1 MKWRSISVEALTSAQ
16 AAEELKALA
25 REMAGH
31 DVAYYQND
39 DPDISDANYDALR
52 LRNQAIEERFPDLK
66 RADSPSDK
74 VGVTP
79 ESGFGKIQ
87 HSVPMLSLG
96 NAFNVQD
103 LEDFDTR
110 IRRFLSLDEAETIS
124 YTSEPKIDGLSASLR
139 YEKGVFVKGATR
151 GDGQVGEDITENL
164 KTLKDIP
171 LTLPAGVP
179 DIVEIRGEVYMAH
192 EDFEILNR
200 QQTEKGR
207 KTFANPRNAAAG
219 SLRQLDARITADR
232 PLKFFAYTWGEMSD
246 MPSDTQ
252 SGMITCFDKW
262 GFTVNPDFKV
272 FKDVAALNNHW
283 RDIEERRSLLGYD
296 IDGMV
301 YKIDRLDWQSRLGFV
316 SRAPRW
322 AIAHKFPAEKAI
334 TKLLDID
341 IQVGR
346 TGALTPVAKLKKV
359 TVGGVEVSNATLH
372 NAHEI
377 KRLDVRLNDFVVVQ
391 RAGDVIPQIV
401 EVLIEKREG
410 EPQEYQFPD
419 NCPACGAQ
427 AFHEIRADGEQDAVK
442 RCSGGLSCPAQAKE
456 RLKHFVSRSAL
467 DIDGLGDKQIDE
479 FWAYD
484 LLRTPVDIFNLHQKA
499 DEAPDIWL
507 YTSGKNKGQLKDS
520 LTKLFMAIEKAKK
533 PDLDRF
539 LFALGIRH
547 VGETTARLLARRYKT
562 LEGFRDAI
570 LSMCE
575 GHEASKEELASI
587 DGVGNTMVESLLTFF
602 AEPHNL
608 DIINGLINVGVA
620 PVSLPEAEN
629 NTPISGKIV
638 VFTGTLTRMTR
649 AEAKARAEMMGAKVS
664 GSVSEKTDI
673 LVAGESAGS
682 KLKKAEELGIEI
694 LTEDEWLDIAA
705 ST

>member
-1 MKWRSISVEALTSAQ
+1 MKWRSISVDALTSAQ

-25 REMAGH
+25 SEMAGH

-200 QQTEKGR
+200 QQTKKGR
-207 KTFANPRNAAAG
+207 KPFANPRNAAAG

-232 PLKFFAYTWGEMSD
+232 PLMFFAYTWGEMSD

-484 LLRTPVDIFNLHQKA
+484 LLRTPVDIFNLYQKA

-547 VGETTARLLARRYKT
+547 VGETTARLLAQRYKT

-620 PVSLPEAEN
+620 PVSLPEAES

-694 LTEDEWLDIAA
+694 LTEDEWLEIAA
-705 ST
+705 SN

>member
-110 IRRFLSLDEAETIS
+110 IRRFLSLDEAEIIS

-207 KTFANPRNAAAG
+207 KPFANPRNAAAG

-232 PLKFFAYTWGEMSD
+232 PLMFFAYTWGEMSD

-377 KRLDVRLNDFVVVQ
+377 KRLDVRLNDFVLVQ

-442 RCSGGLSCPAQAKE
+442 RCSGGLSCTAQAKE

-547 VGETTARLLARRYKT
+547 VGATTARLLARRYKT

-682 KLKKAEELGIEI
+682 KLKKAEELGVEI

>member
-25 REMAGH
+25 SEMAGH

-200 QQTEKGR
+200 QQTKKGR
-207 KTFANPRNAAAG
+207 KPFANPRNAAAG

-232 PLKFFAYTWGEMSD
+232 PLMFFAYTWGEMSD

-401 EVLIEKREG
+401 EVLIGKREG

-547 VGETTARLLARRYKT
+547 VGETTARLLALRYKT

-620 PVSLPEAEN
+620 PVSLPEAES

>member
-25 REMAGH
+25 NEMAGH

-87 HSVPMLSLG
+87 HLVPMLSLG

-164 KTLKDIP
+164 KTLKDVP

-207 KTFANPRNAAAG
+207 KPFANPRNAAAG

-232 PLKFFAYTWGEMSD
+232 PLMFFAYTWGEMSD

-283 RDIEERRSLLGYD
+283 RDIEERRSLRGYD

-372 NAHEI
+372 NAHDI

-620 PVSLPEAEN
+620 PVSLPEAES

>member
-1 MKWRSISVEALTSAQ
+1 MKWRSISVEALTGAQ

-25 REMAGH
+25 SEMAGH

-52 LRNQAIEERFPDLK
+52 QRNQAIEKRFPDLK
-66 RADSPSDK
+66 RSDSPSDK

-79 ESGFGKIQ
+79 ESRFGKIQ

-164 KTLKDIP
+164 KNVKDVP

-179 DIVEIRGEVYMAH
+179 DIVEIRGEVYMEH

-207 KTFANPRNAAAG
+207 KPFANPRNAAAG

-246 MPSDTQ
+246 MPYDTQ
-252 SGMITCFDKW
+252 SGMITCFAKW
-262 GFTVNPDFKV
+262 GFKVNTDFKV

-301 YKIDRLDWQSRLGFV
+301 YKIDRLDWQNRLGFV

-346 TGALTPVAKLKKV
+346 TGALTPVAKLQKV

-479 FWAYD
+479 FWAYG
-484 LLRTPVDIFNLHQKA
+484 LLRTPVDIFNLHQKT

-570 LSMCE
+570 LFICKGRE
-575 GHEASKEELASI
+575 ESKEELASI

-602 AEPHNL
+602 AEPHNI

-620 PVSLPEAEN
+620 PVALPEAEN

-638 VFTGTLTRMTR
+638 VFTGTLIRMTR
-649 AEAKARAEMMGAKVS
+649 AEAKTRAEMMGAKVS
-664 GSVSEKTDI
+664 GSLSEKTDI
-673 LVAGESAGS
+673 LVAGESTGS

-694 LTEDEWLDIAA
+694 LTEDEWLEIAA

>member
-25 REMAGH
+25 SEMAGH

-200 QQTEKGR
+200 KQTEKGR
-207 KTFANPRNAAAG
+207 KPFANPRNAAAG

-232 PLKFFAYTWGEMSD
+232 PLMFFAYTWGEMSD

-484 LLRTPVDIFNLHQKA
+484 LLRTPVDIFNLYQKA

-620 PVSLPEAEN
+620 PVSLPEAES

>member
-1 MKWRSISVEALTSAQ
+1 MKWRSISVEVLTSAQ

-25 REMAGH
+25 SEIAGH

-39 DPDISDANYDALR
+39 DPNISDANYDALR

-87 HSVPMLSLG
+87 HAVPMLSLG

-139 YEKGVFVKGATR
+139 YEKGIFVKGATR

-164 KTLKDIP
+164 KTLKDVP

-207 KTFANPRNAAAG
+207 KPFANPRNAAAG

-262 GFTVNPDFKV
+262 GFTVNQDFKV
-272 FKDVAALNNHW
+272 LKDVAALNDHW

-499 DEAPDIWL
+499 DEAPEIWL

-520 LTKLFMAIEKAKK
+520 LTKLFLAIEKAKK

-539 LFALGIRH
+539 LFALGIRQ

-562 LEGFRDAI
+562 LEGFRDAV

-638 VFTGTLTRMTR
+638 VFTGTLARMTR
-649 AEAKARAEMMGAKVS
+649 AEAKARAEKMGAKVS

-682 KLKKAEELGIEI
+682 KLKKAEELGIET
-694 LTEDEWLDIAA
+694 LTEDEWLEIAA

>member
-25 REMAGH
+25 SEMAGH

-207 KTFANPRNAAAG
+207 KPFANPRNAAAG

-232 PLKFFAYTWGEMSD
+232 PLMFFAYTWGEMSD

-334 TKLLDID
+334 TQLLDID

-620 PVSLPEAEN
+620 PVSLPEAES

>member
-25 REMAGH
+25 SEMAGH

-74 VGVTP
+74 VGVTL
-79 ESGFGKIQ
+79 ESGFGKIR

-164 KTLKDIP
+164 KTLKDVP

-207 KTFANPRNAAAG
+207 KPFANPRNAAAG

-410 EPQEYQFPD
+410 DPEEYHFPD

-620 PVSLPEAEN
+620 PVSLPEAES

>member
-25 REMAGH
+25 SEMAGH

-96 NAFNVQD
+96 NAFNFQD

-207 KTFANPRNAAAG
+207 KPFANPRNAAAG

-232 PLKFFAYTWGEMSD
+232 PLMFFAYTWGEMSD

-262 GFTVNPDFKV
+262 GFTVNPDFRV

-620 PVSLPEAEN
+620 PVSLPEAES

-638 VFTGTLTRMTR
+638 VFTGTLKRMTR

>member
-25 REMAGH
+25 SEMAGH

-96 NAFNVQD
+96 NAFNFQD

-110 IRRFLSLDEAETIS
+110 IRRFLSLDEAETIF

-207 KTFANPRNAAAG
+207 KPFANPRNAAAG

-232 PLKFFAYTWGEMSD
+232 PLMFFAYTWGEMSD

-262 GFTVNPDFKV
+262 GFTVNPDFRV

-620 PVSLPEAEN
+620 PVSLPEAES

>member
-25 REMAGH
+25 SEMAGH

-207 KTFANPRNAAAG
+207 KPFANPRNAAAG

-232 PLKFFAYTWGEMSD
+232 PLMFFAYTWGEMSD

-484 LLRTPVDIFNLHQKA
+484 LLRTPVDIFNLYQKA

-520 LTKLFMAIEKAKK
+520 LTKLFMTIEKAKK

-620 PVSLPEAEN
+620 PVSLPEAES

>member
-25 REMAGH
+25 SEMAGH

-207 KTFANPRNAAAG
+207 KPFANPRNAAAG

-232 PLKFFAYTWGEMSD
+232 PLMFFAYTWGEMSD

-301 YKIDRLDWQSRLGFV
+301 YKIDRLDWQSRLGFM

-484 LLRTPVDIFNLHQKA
+484 LLRTPVDIFNLYQKA

-533 PDLDRF
+533 PDFDRF

-620 PVSLPEAEN
+620 PVSLPEAES

-664 GSVSEKTDI
+664 GSVSEKTEI

>member
-25 REMAGH
+25 SEMAGH

-164 KTLKDIP
+164 KTLKDVP

-207 KTFANPRNAAAG
+207 KPFANPRNAAAG

-620 PVSLPEAEN
+620 PVSLPEAES

>member
-25 REMAGH
+25 SEMAGH

-207 KTFANPRNAAAG
+207 KPFANPRNAAAG

-372 NAHEI
+372 NSHEI

-484 LLRTPVDIFNLHQKA
+484 LLRTPVDIFNLYQKA

-620 PVSLPEAEN
+620 PVSLPEAES

-673 LVAGESAGS
+673 LVAGETAGS

-694 LTEDEWLDIAA
+694 LTEDEWLEIAA
-705 ST
+705 SN

>member
-1 MKWRSISVEALTSAQ
+1 MKWRSISVEALTGAQ

-25 REMAGH
+25 SEMAGH

-52 LRNQAIEERFPDLK
+52 QRNQAIEKRFPDLK
-66 RADSPSDK
+66 RSDSPSDK

-79 ESGFGKIQ
+79 ERGFGKIQ

-139 YEKGVFVKGATR
+139 YERGVFVKGATR

-164 KTLKDIP
+164 KNVKDVP

-179 DIVEIRGEVYMAH
+179 DIVEIRGEVYMEH

-207 KTFANPRNAAAG
+207 KPFANPRNAAAG

-246 MPSDTQ
+246 MPYDTQ
-252 SGMITCFDKW
+252 SGMITCFAKW
-262 GFTVNPDFKV
+262 GFTVNTDFKV

-301 YKIDRLDWQSRLGFV
+301 YKIDRIDLQNRLGFV

-479 FWAYD
+479 FWAYG

-507 YTSGKNKGQLKDS
+507 YTSVKNKGQLKDS

-570 LSMCE
+570 LFICKGRE
-575 GHEASKEELASI
+575 ESKEELASI

-602 AEPHNL
+602 AEPHNI

-638 VFTGTLTRMTR
+638 VFTGTLIRMTR
-649 AEAKARAEMMGAKVS
+649 AEAKTRAEMMGAKVS

-673 LVAGESAGS
+673 LVAGESTGS

-694 LTEDEWLDIAA
+694 LTEDEWLEIAA

>member
-25 REMAGH
+25 NEMAGH

-87 HSVPMLSLG
+87 HLVPMLSLG

-164 KTLKDIP
+164 KTLKDVP

-207 KTFANPRNAAAG
+207 KPFANPRNAAAG

-232 PLKFFAYTWGEMSD
+232 PLMFFAYTWGEMSD

-620 PVSLPEAEN
+620 PVSLPEAES

-638 VFTGTLTRMTR
+638 VFTGTLPRMTR

>member
-25 REMAGH
+25 SEMAGH

-164 KTLKDIP
+164 KTLKDVP

-207 KTFANPRNAAAG
+207 KPFANPRNAAAG

>member
-1 MKWRSISVEALTSAQ
+1 MKWRSISVESLTSAQ

-25 REMAGH
+25 NEMAGH

-39 DPDISDANYDALR
+39 NPDISDANYDALR
-52 LRNQAIEERFPDLK
+52 QRNQAIEERFPDLK

-79 ESGFGKIQ
+79 ESGLGKIQ

-139 YEKGVFVKGATR
+139 YEKGFFVKGATR

-164 KTLKDIP
+164 KTLKDVP

-207 KTFANPRNAAAG
+207 KPFANPRNAAAG

-232 PLKFFAYTWGEMSD
+232 PLMFFAYTWGEMSD

-620 PVSLPEAEN
+620 PVSLPEAES

>member
-16 AAEELKALA
+16 AAEELNALA
-25 REMAGH
+25 SEMAGH

-164 KTLKDIP
+164 KTLKDVP

-192 EDFEILNR
+192 QDFEILNR

-207 KTFANPRNAAAG
+207 KPFANPRNAAAG

-272 FKDVAALNNHW
+272 LKDVAALNDHW

-322 AIAHKFPAEKAI
+322 AIAHKFPAEKAF

-401 EVLIEKREG
+401 EVLIGKREG

-694 LTEDEWLDIAA
+694 LDRR
-705 ST
+705 

>member
-1 MKWRSISVEALTSAQ
+1 MKWRTVLVDVLTSEQ

-25 REMAGH
+25 EEMAWH

-39 DPDISDANYDALR
+39 DPVISDADYDALR
-52 LRNQAIEERFPDLK
+52 QRNEAIEERFPNLK
-66 RADSPSDK
+66 RQDSPSDK

-96 NAFNVQD
+96 NAFDLQD

-110 IRRFLSLDEAETIS
+110 IRRFLSLDDAETIT

-139 YEKGVFVKGATR
+139 YENGVFISGATR
-151 GDGQVGEDITENL
+151 GDGQIGEDITENL
-164 KTLKDIP
+164 KTLKDVPI
-171 LTLPAGVP
+171 TLPKGVP

-192 EDFEILNR
+192 DDFKALNR
-200 QQTEKGR
+200 QQSEKGL

-219 SLRQLDARITADR
+219 SLRQLDSKITADR
-232 PLKFFAYTWGEMSD
+232 PLKFFAYTWGEISD
-246 MPSDTQ
+246 MPADTQ
-252 SGMITCFDKW
+252 SGMMACFDMW
-262 GFTVNPDFKV
+262 GFTVNPDFNL
-272 FKDVAALNNHW
+272 FKDVTALNNHW

-334 TKLLDID
+334 TQLLDID

-372 NAHEI
+372 NADEI

-391 RAGDVIPQIV
+391 RAGDVIPQII
-401 EVLIEKREG
+401 EVLIDKREG
-410 EPQEYQFPD
+410 AQQAFHFPD
-419 NCPACGAQ
+419 NCPECGAQ

-479 FWAYD
+479 FWAND
-484 LLRTPVDIFNLHQKA
+484 LLKTPVDIFKLYQKA
-499 DEAPDIWL
+499 DEAPEIWL

-520 LTKLFMAIEKAKK
+520 LTKLFRAIEQAKK

-570 LSMCE
+570 LSMCDGDE
-575 GHEASKEELASI
+575 VSKEELASI
-587 DGVGNTMVESLLTFF
+587 DGVGDTMMVSLLTFF

-608 DIINGLINVGVA
+608 DIINGLIDFGVA

-629 NTPISGKIV
+629 ITPISGKII

-664 GSVSEKTDI
+664 GSVSDKTDI

-682 KLKKAEELGIEI
+682 KLKKAEELGVETM
-694 LTEDEWLDIAA
+694 TEDEWLEIAA
-705 ST
+705 IT

>member
-25 REMAGH
+25 SEMAGH

-207 KTFANPRNAAAG
+207 KHFANPRNAAAG

-272 FKDVAALNNHW
+272 FKDVTALNNHW
-283 RDIEERRSLLGYD
+283 RVIEERRSLLGYD

-377 KRLDVRLNDFVVVQ
+377 KRLDVRLNDLVVVQ

-499 DEAPDIWL
+499 DEAPVIWL

-694 LTEDEWLDIAA
+694 LTEDEWLEIAA
-705 ST
+705 SN

>member
-25 REMAGH
+25 SEMAGH

-164 KTLKDIP
+164 KTLKDVP

-207 KTFANPRNAAAG
+207 KPFANPRNAAAG

-232 PLKFFAYTWGEMSD
+232 PLMFFAYTWGEMSD

-427 AFHEIRADGEQDAVK
+427 AFNEIRADGEQDAVK

-620 PVSLPEAEN
+620 PVSLPEAES

>member
-25 REMAGH
+25 SEMAGH

-96 NAFNVQD
+96 NAFNFQD

-207 KTFANPRNAAAG
+207 KPFANPRNAAAG

-232 PLKFFAYTWGEMSD
+232 PLMFFAYTWGEMSD

-620 PVSLPEAEN
+620 PVSLPEAES

>member
-25 REMAGH
+25 SEMAGH

-164 KTLKDIP
+164 KTLKDVP
-171 LTLPAGVP
+171 LTLPTGVP

-207 KTFANPRNAAAG
+207 KPFANPRNAAAG

-272 FKDVAALNNHW
+272 FKYVAALNNHW

-484 LLRTPVDIFNLHQKA
+484 LLRTPVDIFNLYQKA

-620 PVSLPEAEN
+620 PVSLPEAES

>member
-25 REMAGH
+25 SEMAGH

-207 KTFANPRNAAAG
+207 KPFANPRNAAAG

-232 PLKFFAYTWGEMSD
+232 PLMFFAYTWGEMSD

-620 PVSLPEAEN
+620 PVSLPEAES

-682 KLKKAEELGIEI
+682 KLKKAEELGVEI

>member
-25 REMAGH
+25 SEMAGH

-39 DPDISDANYDALR
+39 DPDISDANYDALW

-103 LEDFDTR
+103 LEDFDNR

-139 YEKGVFVKGATR
+139 YEKGVFVNGATR

-164 KTLKDIP
+164 KTVKDVP

-200 QQTEKGR
+200 QQTKKGR
-207 KTFANPRNAAAG
+207 KPFANPRNAAAG
-219 SLRQLDARITADR
+219 SLRQLDAKITADR

-272 FKDVAALNNHW
+272 LKDIAALNDHW

-301 YKIDRLDWQSRLGFV
+301 YKIDRLDWQIRLGFV

-334 TKLLDID
+334 TQLLDID

-377 KRLDVRLNDFVVVQ
+377 KRLDVRLNDFVVLQ

-401 EVLIEKREG
+401 EVLIDKREG
-410 EPQEYQFPD
+410 EPQEYKFPD

-427 AFHEIRADGEQDAVK
+427 AFHEIRADGEQDAIK

-479 FWAYD
+479 FWGYD

-664 GSVSEKTDI
+664 GFVSEKTDI

-682 KLKKAEELGIEI
+682 KLKKAEELGVEI
-694 LTEDEWLDIAA
+694 LTEDEWLEIAA
-705 ST
+705 SA

>member
-16 AAEELKALA
+16 AAEELNALA
-25 REMAGH
+25 SEMAGH

-110 IRRFLSLDEAETIS
+110 IRRFLSLDEAETIA

-200 QQTEKGR
+200 QQTKKGR
-207 KTFANPRNAAAG
+207 KPFANPRNAAAG

-232 PLKFFAYTWGEMSD
+232 PLMFFAYTWGEMSD

-401 EVLIEKREG
+401 EVLIGKREG

-484 LLRTPVDIFNLHQKA
+484 LLRTPVDIFNLYQKA

-533 PDLDRF
+533 PDLDCF

-570 LSMCE
+570 FSMCE

-587 DGVGNTMVESLLTFF
+587 DGVGNTMVESLITFF
-602 AEPHNL
+602 SEPHNL

-638 VFTGTLTRMTR
+638 VFTGTLIRMTR

-694 LTEDEWLDIAA
+694 LTEDEWLEIAA

>member
-25 REMAGH
+25 SEMAGH

-207 KTFANPRNAAAG
+207 KPFANPRNAAAG

-401 EVLIEKREG
+401 EVLIGKREG

-620 PVSLPEAEN
+620 PVSLPEAES

>member
-1 MKWRSISVEALTSAQ
+1 MKWRSIPVEALTSAQ

-25 REMAGH
+25 SEMAGH

-164 KTLKDIP
+164 KTLKDVPI
-171 LTLPAGVP
+171 TLPAGVP

-192 EDFEILNR
+192 QDFEILNR

-207 KTFANPRNAAAG
+207 KPFANPRNAAAG

-272 FKDVAALNNHW
+272 LKDVAALNNHW

-334 TKLLDID
+334 TQLLDID

-442 RCSGGLSCPAQAKE
+442 RCSGGLICPAQAKE

-587 DGVGNTMVESLLTFF
+587 DGIGNTMVESLLTFF

-694 LTEDEWLDIAA
+694 LTEDEWLEIAA

>member
-25 REMAGH
+25 SEMAGH

-192 EDFEILNR
+192 VDFEILNR

-207 KTFANPRNAAAG
+207 KPFANPRNAAAG

-232 PLKFFAYTWGEMSD
+232 PLMFFAYTWGEMSD

-575 GHEASKEELASI
+575 GHEASKEELSSI

-620 PVSLPEAEN
+620 PVSLPEAES

-694 LTEDEWLDIAA
+694 LTEDEWLEIAA
-705 ST
+705 SN

>member
-25 REMAGH
+25 NEMAGH

-232 PLKFFAYTWGEMSD
+232 PLMFFAYTWGEMSD

-322 AIAHKFPAEKAI
+322 AIAHKFPAEKAF
-334 TKLLDID
+334 TQLLDID

-620 PVSLPEAEN
+620 PVSLPEAES

>member
-25 REMAGH
+25 SEMAGH

-207 KTFANPRNAAAG
+207 KPFANPRNAAAG

-620 PVSLPEAEN
+620 PVSLPEAES

>member
-25 REMAGH
+25 SEMAGH

-164 KTLKDIP
+164 KTLKDVL

-192 EDFEILNR
+192 QDFEILNR

-207 KTFANPRNAAAG
+207 KPFANPRNAAAG

-272 FKDVAALNNHW
+272 LKDIAALNDHW

-620 PVSLPEAEN
+620 PVSLTEAES

>member
-25 REMAGH
+25 SEMAGH

-200 QQTEKGR
+200 QQTKKGR
-207 KTFANPRNAAAG
+207 KPFANPRNAAAG

-232 PLKFFAYTWGEMSD
+232 PLMFFAYTWGEMSD

-620 PVSLPEAEN
+620 PVSLPEAES

>member
-25 REMAGH
+25 SEMAGH

-207 KTFANPRNAAAG
+207 KPFANPRNAAAG

-232 PLKFFAYTWGEMSD
+232 PLMFFAYTWGEMSD

-372 NAHEI
+372 NAYEI

-484 LLRTPVDIFNLHQKA
+484 LLRTPVDIFNLYQKA

-575 GHEASKEELASI
+575 GHEASKKELASI

-620 PVSLPEAEN
+620 PVSLPEAES

>member
-25 REMAGH
+25 SEMAGH

-164 KTLKDIP
+164 KTLKDVL

-192 EDFEILNR
+192 QDFEILNR
-200 QQTEKGR
+200 QQTKKGR
-207 KTFANPRNAAAG
+207 KPFANPRNAAAG

-232 PLKFFAYTWGEMSD
+232 PLMFFAYTWGEMSD

-484 LLRTPVDIFNLHQKA
+484 LLRTPVDIFNLYQKA

-547 VGETTARLLARRYKT
+547 VGETTARLLAQRYKT

-620 PVSLPEAEN
+620 PVSLPEAES

>member
-25 REMAGH
+25 SEMAGH

-164 KTLKDIP
+164 KTLKDVP
-171 LTLPAGVP
+171 LTLPASVP

-200 QQTEKGR
+200 QQNEKGR
-207 KTFANPRNAAAG
+207 KPFANPRNAAAG

-272 FKDVAALNNHW
+272 FKYVAALNNHW

-427 AFHEIRADGEQDAVK
+427 AFYEIRADGEQDAVK

-608 DIINGLINVGVA
+608 DIINGLINIGVA

-649 AEAKARAEMMGAKVS
+649 AEAKARAEVMGAKVS
-664 GSVSEKTDI
+664 GSVSEITDI

-694 LTEDEWLDIAA
+694 LTEDEWLEIAA